1 MPTTEKHTPSEE
13 IVLNEDQL
21 ICILTNKIVKA
32 SEKESNLQFMIQT
45 MSEEYGFALEDMQR
59 DFSFKYTDEED
70 KKRTAKVDLAIFER
84 GKAHDADNLI
94 RAIIV
99 AKDAKVKAN
108 DSKGGVM
115 ASLETILTYTECEF
129 GCWTNGED
137 LHSLERVWI
146 NGNRLR

>member
-70 KKRTAKVDLAIFER
+70 KKRTAKVDLAIFEH

-137 LHSLERVWI
+137 LH
-146 NGNRLR
+146 

>member
-70 KKRTAKVDLAIFER
+70 NE
-84 GKAHDADNLI
+84 
-94 RAIIV
+94 
-99 AKDAKVKAN
+99 
-108 DSKGGVM
+108 DS
-115 ASLETILTYTECEF
+115 
-129 GCWTNGED
+129 
-137 LHSLERVWI
+137 R
-146 NGNRLR
+146 